1 MREERESEKE
11 REQERGRERRERER
25 KGEREQEGGRER
37 RERERERERE
47 QRLARFCSTYILTH
61 TLGRGDL
68 HVNVWALT
76 CAFSIQS
83 CAHIYYIFLHVYN
96 IDVYYFQRKLLVRI
110 IKFSKISIKKILKYN
125 GSVRPLPDAQEFTR
139 VQVEE

>member
-1 MREERESEKE
+1 MKRERARKRESKREGEGGE
-11 REQERGRERRERER
+11 RERGRERESKRE
-25 KGEREQEGGRER
+25 GERE
-37 RERERERERE
+37 ERERERERE